1 MRRVSSSVLA
11 ALVGLALATSGA
23 AAAPK
28 LTVKG
33 DAKAWAEI
41 EAALVKLTK
50 LKSYRAKVTM
60 TGGGGGTWEFASPNR
75 FRSVMDL
82 GGMRTETV
90 WVGKQ
95 MRFRQGNG
103 PWQCVS
109 DPTPPPATDTSQMT
123 GEVTAQ
129 KGPAVAVDGVQTQS
143 YTFTWKTSAGT
154 GPGAFAMTITN
165 KVFVTI
171 ATGLPKRSQMV
182 DDKGAVAAQT
192 DYYDYDAPVRIDL
205 PACG

>member
-1 MRRVSSSVLA
+1 MSRASSVLLVV
-11 ALVGLALATSGA
+11 LVGLALVASA
-23 AAAPK
+23 AAAPPK

-41 EAALVKLTK
+41 EAAFIKLMK

-60 TGGGGGTWEFASPNR
+60 TGGGAGTWEFVSPDR

-82 GGMRTETV
+82 GGVRTETI
-90 WVGKQ
+90 WVGKE

-109 DPTPPPATDTSQMT
+109 DPTPPPATDTGRMT

-129 KGPAVAVDGVQTQS
+129 KGPVVAVDGVQTQS
-143 YTFTWKTSAGT
+143 YTFTWKTAAIA
-154 GPGAFAMTITN
+154 PGAPAMTMTS
-165 KVFVTI
+165 KVFVAI
-171 ATGLPKRSQMV
+171 ATGLPRRSQTI
-182 DDKGAVAAQT
+182 DDKGAVTSQT
-192 DYYDYDAPVRIDL
+192 DYYEYNTPIRIDL